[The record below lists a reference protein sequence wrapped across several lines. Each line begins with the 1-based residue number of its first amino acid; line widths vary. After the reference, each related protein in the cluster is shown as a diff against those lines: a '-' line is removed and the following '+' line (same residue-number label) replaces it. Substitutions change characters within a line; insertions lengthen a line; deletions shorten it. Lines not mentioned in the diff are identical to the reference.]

1 METRQNT
8 TAGVL
13 FWTPAPVHSSP
24 NSTAISEDEWDEEDE
39 EQAEEEDDVFS
50 QMDEN
55 GIIGLSEALENVE
68 LEECNSDGCP
78 GSLTPEEADY
88 SVAERDTPSE
98 EMIYKLN
105 ELKTWSE
112 DMEVRRRMEEQVAE
126 HLSEW
131 NKHHDTT
138 NDDKDGEERGR
149 SDWSKKKFEHTRTSG
164 ELGRKLAGLAEGY
177 RDKEE
182 KKEISS
188 GQSSSVQL
196 YAVDSV
202 SCPASRSALPIAAS
216 ILPHRLHFTAEE
228 LNTAPGIEA
237 ETFPEISFTESFQES
252 NSSHVSL
259 NSSPRCPEIKLRASP
274 QPAALFSEQ
283 VISNHYRRLS
293 NGPGKESG
301 KRDKEH
307 SHPTPTPRKIRKHS
321 PEAAY
326 SRTHSPGTVRPNKQQ
341 NTRRDRDVVTPRTR
355 SNAVAEDESRK
366 GPLSYHTPD
375 FSKVEPRVHF
385 PKGGYKPPKSRSS
398 LTRKSL
404 SPEPPIVF
412 KSPADIVKEVLLN
425 TAGESPTSPDSDR
438 QATSAINAIVPQ
450 EFRCHQQATTL
461 VNQLQEDYDRLL
473 TKYAEAENTI
483 DRLRL
488 EAKDRNLENQHPRSR
503 QAQRI
508 IDRAVNL
515 YSDPPNP
522 GHCVQSGLNCG
533 ASKLLKFDF
542 PRAQKPTTDQGSSAT
557 GPTEPGSK
565 LGQQLANILFSQA
578 ETFLQQLQTF
588 KDLLKS
594 KKLQPFEQT
603 EGMAQLA
610 EGLESLERG
619 YLLARDEHKLLQQ
632 RGIEISQFDPER
644 ELEGLIFQCG
654 LRTDELKEQVEQ
666 MQPDQPTWITPPS
679 PPPQPT
685 TPSALS
691 VDVVT
696 FTHPQVLP
704 VPLLSGAAEAE
715 VSSACKEN
723 DEEKSE
729 GEDEETLYLNPLKG
743 KIKSV
748 AEDFTMAVNHYR
760 SIKELPK
767 LLERSLNEAVLSSPA
782 LRTNM
787 QSEHKDRQETGN
799 NEVWKTL
806 SQRNAQS
813 DHQGY
818 SSDVNKQQNSRSSPR
833 PASSRLMMFPVFRQ
847 SNIKKVEVGKSHSSS
862 LSSLGDVKVSEVRSS
877 EVQAG
882 GRRVF
887 SQDGIISPETDS
899 GFVGSESSRLTPA
912 TSSPLHQRA
921 LESGVPVPQEGSTS
935 LQTGRVFAPSHFS
948 SPLHSHT
955 AKDLIMSSR
964 LSLSLDQ
971 PQRCRRAVRRR
982 TSSCSPKRCV
992 NLRQQRVAS
1001 GSSEFGLESDG
1012 TRIDSEGEKTDQYSK
1027 SINFL
1032 DSSHSSSSTTTQHHL
1047 CDSPR
1052 ARSSS
1057 QNCIDAVQILQAEVT
1072 KLKER
1077 LEDSLRNKK
1086 PISSIR
1092 SAPSTQ
1098 DNSSNQSSSSSCF
1111 RSREQRSDVS
1121 AGKRETQMVDEVAE
1135 ESTQRRIARRKSA
1148 INQQKPQHDYLTRSA
1163 LQPCAP
1169 QPQVSRCTQT
1179 SAALDSCSSHTTTV
1193 YSRRTQHRKHPVV
1206 SVSEKGDEPDSRRS
1220 QAPVCSQ
1227 CLSFHRA
1234 SPERPAGG
1242 GREMLHSS
1250 TCCHQCPLC
1259 GRLESYK
1266 VIKPDSHR
1274 LSDTST
1280 HIKYQPA
1287 QSPDGAVGS
1296 RFFASAAPPALLQ
1309 CMPVCPPPLLLYSSP
1324 LYVSPN
1330 RTPMSA
1336 EVTGPGEVRRRT
1348 KRRSLSVD
1356 RERSLD
1362 SSLNKAIRAARHM
1375 KHTSRHMAGSLAS
1388 GLQYQELLTQSCS
1401 Y

>member
-24 NSTAISEDEWDEEDE
+24 NSTAISEDEWDEE
-39 EQAEEEDDVFS
+39 QAEKEDDFFS

-88 SVAERDTPSE
+88 SEGERDTPSE
-98 EMIYKLN
+98 ELIYRLSEHLSHHKPTEEDTGKLSSY

-112 DMEVRRRMEEQVAE
+112 DVEVRQRMEEQVAE

-131 NKHHDTT
+131 DKHHNTT
-138 NDDKDGEERGR
+138 NDDKDGEEERGR

-177 RDKEE
+177 CGKEE
-182 KKEISS
+182 NKEISS

-196 YAVDSV
+196 HGVDSV

-216 ILPHRLHFTAEE
+216 TLLHRLHFTAEE

-252 NSSHVSL
+252 NSSHMSL
-259 NSSPRCPEIKLRASP
+259 NSSPRCPEIKLRASA

-326 SRTHSPGTVRPNKQQ
+326 SSTHSPGTVRPNKQQ
-341 NTRRDRDVVTPRTR
+341 NTSHDRDVVTPRTR

-366 GPLSYHTPD
+366 WPLSYHTPD

-385 PKGGYKPPKSRSS
+385 PKGGYKPPKGRPL

-412 KSPADIVKEVLLN
+412 KSPADIVKAVLLN
-425 TAGESPTSPDSDR
+425 TAGESPTSPDSDG

-488 EAKDRNLENQHPRSR
+488 EAK
-503 QAQRI
+503 
-508 IDRAVNL
+508 VNL

-522 GHCVQSGLNCG
+522 GPYVQSGLNCG
-533 ASKLLKFDF
+533 ASKLLKLDF
-542 PRAQKPTTDQGSSAT
+542 PQAQKPTTDQGSSAA

-588 KDLLKS
+588 EDLLKS

-666 MQPDQPTWITPPS
+666 MQQDQPTWITPPS

-704 VPLLSGAAEAE
+704 VPLLSEAAEAE

-723 DEEKSE
+723 DEEKSK

-767 LLERSLNEAVLSSPA
+767 LLERSLNEAVLTSPA

-806 SQRNAQS
+806 PQRNAQS
-813 DHQGY
+813 DHQDY
-818 SSDVNKQQNSRSSPR
+818 SSDMNKQQNSRSSPR
-833 PASSRLMMFPVFRQ
+833 PASSRLMMLPVFRQ
-847 SNIKKVEVGKSHSSS
+847 SNIKRVEVGKSHSSS
-862 LSSLGDVKVSEVRSS
+862 LSSLGDVKVSESRSS

-882 GRRVF
+882 ARRVF

-912 TSSPLHQRA
+912 TASSPLHQRA
-921 LESGVPVPQEGSTS
+921 SESGVPMPQEGSTS
-935 LQTGRVFAPSHFS
+935 PQTGRVFAPSHFS

-955 AKDLIMSSR
+955 AKDLSMSSR

-971 PQRCRRAVRRR
+971 PQRSRRAVRRR
-982 TSSCSPKRCV
+982 TFSCSPERCV
-992 NLRQQRVAS
+992 NLREQRVES

-1012 TRIDSEGEKTDQYSK
+1012 THIDSEGEKTDQYSK

-1032 DSSHSSSSTTTQHHL
+1032 DSSHSSSSTTTQHHH

-1077 LEDSLRNKK
+1077 LEDCLKNKK

-1098 DNSSNQSSSSSCF
+1098 DNSSSQSTSSTCF

-1121 AGKRETQMVDEVAE
+1121 AGKRETQMVDEVEE
-1135 ESTQRRIARRKSA
+1135 ESTQRRTARRKSA
-1148 INQQKPQHDYLTRSA
+1148 STNQQKPQHDYLTRSE

-1179 SAALDSCSSHTTTV
+1179 SAAPDSCSYHTTTV

-1234 SPERPAGG
+1234 PPERPVGG
-1242 GREMLHSS
+1242 GRETLRAS

-1266 VIKPDSHR
+1266 DSHR
-1274 LSDTST
+1274 LSDSPA

-1287 QSPDGAVGS
+1287 ESPDGAAGS
-1296 RFFASAAPPALLQ
+1296 RFFASAPAPPPALLQ

-1324 LYVSPN
+1324 LYVSSS
-1330 RTPMSA
+1330 RTHMSS
-1336 EVTGPGEVRRRT
+1336 EVTGSGEVRRRT

-1375 KHTSRHMAGSLAS
+1375 KHTSRHMARSLAS

>member
-24 NSTAISEDEWDEEDE
+24 NSTAISEDEWDEE
-39 EQAEEEDDVFS
+39 QAEKEDDFFS

-78 GSLTPEEADY
+78 GSLTPEGADY
-88 SVAERDTPSE
+88 SVGERDTSSE

-112 DMEVRRRMEEQVAE
+112 DMEVRQRMEEQVAE

-131 NKHHDTT
+131 DKHHDTT
-138 NDDKDGEERGR
+138 NDDKDGEEERGR

-177 RDKEE
+177 CGKEE
-182 KKEISS
+182 NKEISS
-188 GQSSSVQL
+188 GQSFSVQL
-196 YAVDSV
+196 HGV

-216 ILPHRLHFTAEE
+216 TLPHRLHFTAEE

-252 NSSHVSL
+252 NSSHMSL

-293 NGPGKESG
+293 NGPGKEPG

-341 NTRRDRDVVTPRTR
+341 NTSRDRDVVTPRTR
-355 SNAVAEDESRK
+355 SNAVAEYESRK

-385 PKGGYKPPKSRSS
+385 PKGGYKPPRSRPL

-425 TAGESPTSPDSDR
+425 TDGESPTSPDSDG

-488 EAKDRNLENQHPRSR
+488 EAK
-503 QAQRI
+503 
-508 IDRAVNL
+508 VNL

-557 GPTEPGSK
+557 GPTEPDSK

-588 KDLLKS
+588 EDLLKS

-654 LRTDELKEQVEQ
+654 LRTDELKEQMEQ

-704 VPLLSGAAEAE
+704 VPLLSEAAEAE
-715 VSSACKEN
+715 VSSTCKEN

-729 GEDEETLYLNPLKG
+729 GEDEETLYLSSLYLNPLKG

-847 SNIKKVEVGKSHSSS
+847 SNIKRVEVGKSHSSS
-862 LSSLGDVKVSEVRSS
+862 LSSLGDVKVSELRSS

-912 TSSPLHQRA
+912 TASSPLHQRA
-921 LESGVPVPQEGSTS
+921 SESSVPVPQEGSTS

-982 TSSCSPKRCV
+982 TSSCSPERCV
-992 NLRQQRVAS
+992 SLRQQRVES

-1012 TRIDSEGEKTDQYSK
+1012 THIDSEGEKTDQYSK

-1032 DSSHSSSSTTTQHHL
+1032 DSSHSSSSTTTQHHH

-1077 LEDSLRNKK
+1077 LEDCLRNKK
-1086 PISSIR
+1086 PIR
-1092 SAPSTQ
+1092 SALSTQ
-1098 DNSSNQSSSSSCF
+1098 DNSSNQSTSSSCF

-1121 AGKRETQMVDEVAE
+1121 AEKRETQMVDEVE
-1135 ESTQRRIARRKSA
+1135 EETTQRRIARRKSA
-1148 INQQKPQHDYLTRSA
+1148 SINQQKPQHDYLTRSE

-1193 YSRRTQHRKHPVV
+1193 YSRQTQHRKHPVV

-1274 LSDTST
+1274 ISDTST

-1287 QSPDGAVGS
+1287 ESPDGAVGS

-1309 CMPVCPPPLLLYSSP
+1309 CMPVCPSPLLLYSSP

-1330 RTPMSA
+1330 RTPMSS

-1375 KHTSRHMAGSLAS
+1375 KHTSRHMARSLAS